1 MRYWPLT
8 ICFLCGGTLG
18 TGLAAAEPR
27 SAARHEH
34 GSTTLG
40 IAVEGQS
47 LVIEIDGPAAN
58 FVGFERKPATDQE
71 KQELARVLNVLRDGA
86 ALFLTPPGA
95 ACRLQSAAVSP
106 PGYGDDG
113 HADLEAFWEFRC
125 GSPAALTWIEAK
137 VFTAFP
143 GTEQLRTSVVTAT
156 GQKAVVLTP
165 GTTRVLM
172 PQ

>member
-1 MRYWPLT
+1 VRYWLLT
-8 ICFLCGGTLG
+8 ICCLCYP
-18 TGLAAAEPR
+18 GLAAAETR
-27 SAARHEH
+27 SAGRHEH

-47 LVIEIDGPAAN
+47 LVIELDGPAAN
-58 FVGFERKPATDQE
+58 FVGFERKPANEQE
-71 KQELARVLNVLRDGA
+71 KQELARVLNVLHDGA

-95 ACRLQSAAVSP
+95 QCRLQSAAVSP
-106 PGYGDDG
+106 PEYGPDG

-137 VFTAFP
+137 VFAAFP
-143 GTEQLRTSVVTAT
+143 GTERLSTSVVTVA

-165 GTTRVLM
+165 GTARVLL